1 LESSPLGLLWPV
13 LPEMA
18 IVKVWIDNDLDEN
31 DIGGFEI
38 SEKQLEVPIFCST
51 VIYHMEISNG

>member
-1 LESSPLGLLWPV
+1 
-13 LPEMA
+13 MA
-18 IVKVWIDNDLDEN
+18 IVKVWIDDDLDEN